1 MRKTPILDAVIAAWS
16 SEKAAGRTILDLSAG
31 AGHSSER
38 LAKLGFRVVTTEY
51 GLPMPMSAGIARV
64 GGVNLNYPLP
74 FRSGSFD
81 AVNIVEV
88 IEHIENQPQLIRE
101 IGRVLKPGGTFLV
114 STPNVLNLMSR
125 MRFLFTGFLHGRIRP
140 VHYSK
145 KPGQAPNIYL
155 LHFYELYYLLF
166 HSGFTV
172 SELRRTRVKIPSR
185 VFLFLFWPLLRIC
198 SLFAI
203 VYAEKDPL
211 QRLDNRRIMSFM
223 FHPAILLSNNIVV
236 KATKITNSENR
247 PGS

>member
-1 MRKTPILDAVIAAWS
+1 MRKTPILDAAIAAWS
-16 SEKAAGRTILDLSAG
+16 SEKATGRTILDLSAG
-31 AGHSSER
+31 AGLSSER
-38 LAKLGFRVVTTEY
+38 LTKLGYRVVTTEY
-51 GLPMPMSAGIARV
+51 GLPRPMSAGILRV
-64 GGVNLNYPLP
+64 GGVNLNDPLP

-101 IGRVLKPGGTFLV
+101 INRVLKPGGTFLV

-166 HSGFTV
+166 HYGFTV
-172 SELRRTRVKIPSR
+172 SELRRTRVKFPSR
-185 VFLFLFWPLLRIC
+185 IFVFFLWPLMRVF
-198 SLFAI
+198 SFFAM
-203 VYAEKDPL
+203 VRAEKDPV
-211 QRLDNRRIMSFM
+211 QRSYNRQIMAFM

-236 KATKITNSENR
+236 KATKISNVENR

>member
-1 MRKTPILDAVIAAWS
+1 MRKTPILDAVMAAWS
-16 SEKAAGRTILDLSAG
+16 SEKATGRTILDLSAG
-31 AGHSSER
+31 AGLSSER
-38 LAKLGFRVVTTEY
+38 LTKLGYRVVTTEY
-51 GLPMPMSAGIARV
+51 GLPRPMSAGILRV
-64 GGVNLNYPLP
+64 GGVNLNDPLP
-74 FRSGSFD
+74 FRGGSFD

-101 IGRVLKPGGTFLV
+101 INRVLKPDGRLLL

-166 HSGFTV
+166 HYGFTV
-172 SELRRTRVKIPSR
+172 SELRQTRVKLPSR
-185 VFLFLFWPLLRIC
+185 FLLFLLW
-198 SLFAI
+198 SLMRVFTSLAI
-203 VYAEKDPL
+203 VCAEKDPV
-211 QRLDNRRIMSFM
+211 QRAYNRQILSFM

-236 KATKITNSENR
+236 KATKIAIGENS